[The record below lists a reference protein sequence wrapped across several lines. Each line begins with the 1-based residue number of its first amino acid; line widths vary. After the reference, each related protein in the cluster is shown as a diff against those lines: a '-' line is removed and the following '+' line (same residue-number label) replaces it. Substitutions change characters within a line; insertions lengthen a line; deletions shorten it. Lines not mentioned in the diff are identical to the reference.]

1 MTRQTAWVVA
11 AALWL
16 AMPAVAAR
24 GADEVLTEYL
34 AVMIDSEKVG
44 YMVNE
49 RRAAEG
55 KVTTTSAME
64 MSLNRGGFPMT
75 VKQRS
80 VCVETAAG
88 KPLSFETSTDMGFGS
103 TRTRGT
109 VAEDGTM
116 TLERSSGGTVAKETR
131 PYPKAALMP
140 EGMDLEVR
148 RHGFVSGT
156 SYELIS
162 FVAEYASG
170 ARTSMTVGERG
181 TVDLFGRIAEGVR
194 VTMVQAFQV
203 ETPMGP
209 MDVAVPVVLW
219 VTDENRVLRMDM
231 DVAGMKVTAYQ
242 CDQAFAMS
250 PAKSTKDFFDASLV
264 ELPKGV
270 PATSERVTYVL
281 KAKPG
286 KEKELSIPTTDSQQ
300 VAAGPDG
307 TVRVTVVRQKP
318 KSSQTMPYAGSDAG
332 ALASMKPTAYVQ
344 SDDPAIVA
352 AAREAVGDETAAWG
366 AARRIAEWVRTNI
379 RTKDLSIGY
388 ASASEVL
395 KSRQG
400 DCTEHSVLT
409 AALCRAVGIPART
422 VSGMAYVGEMFG
434 RKYVMGGHQWT
445 QVFIGGQWVD
455 LDATVQNVSYGPR
468 SIALMVGNGD
478 TMDFLS
484 LLKSYGLFEVVD
496 VEVGE

>member
-1 MTRQTAWVVA
+1 
-11 AALWL
+11 
-16 AMPAVAAR
+16 
-24 GADEVLTEYL
+24 
-34 AVMIDSEKVG
+34 
-44 YMVNE
+44 
-49 RRAAEG
+49 
-55 KVTTTSAME
+55 
-64 MSLNRGGFPMT
+64 
-75 VKQRS
+75 
-80 VCVETAAG
+80 
-88 KPLSFETSTDMGFGS
+88 
-103 TRTRGT
+103 
-109 VAEDGTM
+109 
-116 TLERSSGGTVAKETR
+116 
-131 PYPKAALMP
+131 
-140 EGMDLEVR
+140 
-148 RHGFVSGT
+148 
-156 SYELIS
+156 
-162 FVAEYASG
+162 
-170 ARTSMTVGERG
+170 
-181 TVDLFGRIAEGVR
+181 
-194 VTMVQAFQV
+194 
-203 ETPMGP
+203 
-209 MDVAVPVVLW
+209 
-219 VTDENRVLRMDM
+219 
-231 DVAGMKVTAYQ
+231 
-242 CDQAFAMS
+242 
-250 PAKSTKDFFDASLV
+250 
-264 ELPKGV
+264 
-270 PATSERVTYVL
+270 
-281 KAKPG
+281 
-286 KEKELSIPTTDSQQ
+286 
-300 VAAGPDG
+300 
-307 TVRVTVVRQKP
+307 
-318 KSSQTMPYAGSDAG
+318 
-332 ALASMKPTAYVQ
+332 VQ